1 MPGLHTRKLI
11 NLGGSKVVALPQE
24 WLRWLELEY
33 GPVRRS
39 LCKQTASSSLGR
51 KLSGNAKASMKPI
64 KEEDYENE

>member
-33 GPVRRS
+33 GPVREVIV
-39 LCKQTASSSLGR
+39 QTDGVVIIRPKIERERQS
-51 KLSGNAKASMKPI
+51 I
-64 KEEDYENE
+64 NEAHQGGGL

>member
-33 GPVRRS
+33 GPV
-39 LCKQTASSSLGR
+39 KEVIVQTDGVVIIR
-51 KLSGNAKASMKPI
+51 PKIETGTPK
-64 KEEDYENE
+64 YQ

>member
-33 GPVRRS
+33 GPV
-39 LCKQTASSSLGR
+39 KEVIVQTDGVVIIRPKIERERQSINKTHQGGGL
-51 KLSGNAKASMKPI
+51 
-64 KEEDYENE
+64 

>member
-33 GPVRRS
+33 GPVREVIV
-39 LCKQTASSSLGR
+39 QTDGVVIIRPKIERERQSINKTHQRGGL
-51 KLSGNAKASMKPI
+51 
-64 KEEDYENE
+64 

>member
-33 GPVRRS
+33 GPVREVIV
-39 LCKQTASSSLGR
+39 QTDGVVIIRPKIERERQS
-51 KLSGNAKASMKPI
+51 I
-64 KEEDYENE
+64 NETHQGEGL